1 MKRTVRIELA
11 AMVAVV
17 LALLGISRV
26 RINSGEPA
34 LGVRTEATTGVD
46 SGVEPGEAGPEV
58 TDFDPVPGAS
68 PTSRT
73 LGGTKGSSRDPRSE
87 EENPAAPGLCR
98 ARPDDERSCSED
110 SETAGP
116 PVHYTDQ
123 ADDAYGQDG
132 PPNGALSQKEF
143 DILRVDWAPVAYVN
157 EESPGGYSTSMT
169 VAGSARED
177 DAAYVSWAQFGR
189 DCRLYHILIPRT
201 TAVANAF
208 CDSRGFVGRVE
219 GGPVTSTPT
228 QSGGT
233 LLSATFDNRTI
244 PLQLKYARTL
254 RNLSAWSCTG
264 RIDEPVNTCDGY
276 LDWAT
281 SRLWYRI

>member
-1 MKRTVRIELA
+1 MKRTVQIELA
-11 AMVAVV
+11 AIVAVV

-26 RINSGEPA
+26 RINSEAPA
-34 LGVRTEATTGVD
+34 LEVRTEAATGVD
-46 SGVEPGEAGPEV
+46 SGVGPVEAGPQSTEAA
-58 TDFDPVPGAS
+58 PVPGAS

-73 LGGTKGSSRDPRSE
+73 LGGTKGSSRDPTSE
-87 EENPAAPGLCR
+87 EENPAGTGLCR
-98 ARPDDERSCSED
+98 ARPGDERSCSGD

-123 ADDAYGQDG
+123 ADDAHGHDG
-132 PPNGALSQKEF
+132 SPNAALSQKEF
-143 DILRVDWAPVAYVN
+143 DILRVDWGPVAYVN

-169 VAGSARED
+169 VGGSARDD
-177 DAAYVSWAQFGR
+177 DAAYVSWGQFGR

-208 CDSRGFVGRVE
+208 CDSSGFVGRVQ

-233 LLSATFDNRTI
+233 LLSATFDNRAI
-244 PLQLKYARTL
+244 PPQLKSARYL